1 MQGGKTM
8 RNLCLLVILLTA
20 TVFYVPPSHA
30 VTIWDESVN
39 GDLSNS
45 PDAPTDIGTLNPGSN
60 QIIGT
65 LNGWFPEKDV
75 AKFVVPNGYILS
87 QFILATYDY
96 GRSYDYSPV
105 ALNPGSIVNYSA
117 KIEFILLTDFNA
129 GTDLLQFDSAPGP
142 QPAGAYTFYIGQK
155 ESDYSDEISLYSMVL
170 NVTPASPVPEPATII
185 FLGSCLLGLA
195 GLRRKIKN

>member
-1 MQGGKTM
+1 M

-20 TVFYVPPSHA
+20 TVVIVPLSHA
-30 VTIWDESVN
+30 VTIWDESFN
-39 GDLSNS
+39 GDLSNN
-45 PDAPTDIGTLNPGSN
+45 PNNPTDIGTLNPGSN

-75 AKFVVPNGYILS
+75 AKFVVPDGYLLS

-96 GRSYDYSPV
+96 GRYYDYSPV
-105 ALNPGSIVNYSA
+105 ALNPGSIVNYST

-142 QPAGAYTFYIGQK
+142 QPAGVYTFYIGQK
-155 ESDYSDEISLYSMVL
+155 ESDSSDETSLYSMVL
-170 NVTPASPVPEPATII
+170 NVTPSSPVPEPATII
-185 FLGSCLLGLA
+185 LLSSCLLGLP
-195 GLRRKIKN
+195 GFRRKIKN